1 MTFMIWIVV
10 SLALAAQNPAP
21 ASQRFDYLVRAD
33 FFAGVA
39 GDEARLDKAIELCE
53 HALEKNP
60 AHAEALVWHGA
71 GLLVRASHAFQKGDG
86 ATGGPLFARGLKEMA
101 DAVTLAP
108 DNPGVLIPR
117 AAVLLEAT
125 KGMPPDMGRPML
137 EAAVQSYERVLD
149 IQAPMAASVIV
160 PTVISGLTWRTPLRT
175 ALAGFAVTFL
185 FSSCIGLPIGLVMPH
200 VAPLIWS
207 RLRFPWT
214 WAAIAG
220 TMVTLAMVGS
230 SIAITVLT
238 VVGYLPPGRF
248 LEWFFGSLKVVTLV
262 TLTIGLFI
270 TVYETMETQLREATV
285 ALRTK
290 ERDEAEARRLAAE
303 AQLASIESRVQP
315 HFLFNTLNSIA
326 ALVHDDP
333 AGAERMT
340 GQLASLLRSAL
351 DSTATP
357 LVPLDHE
364 LQVVRAYLDIER
376 VRFGDRLRYAVDLG
390 DGVASALVPRMA
402 LQTLVENSVKYAV
415 SPRRE
420 GGSIHVRAVAIDG
433 RVRVSVDDDGPGFD
447 GTVIGT

>member
-1 MTFMIWIVV
+1 MPQVSETGKRNPRYYWGRIIAANVVAAVIVV
-10 SLALAAQNPAP
+10 
-21 ASQRFDYLVRAD
+21 
-33 FFAGVA
+33 
-39 GDEARLDKAIELCE
+39 
-53 HALEKNP
+53 
-60 AHAEALVWHGA
+60 
-71 GLLVRASHAFQKGDG
+71 
-86 ATGGPLFARGLKEMA
+86 
-101 DAVTLAP
+101 
-108 DNPGVLIPR
+108 
-117 AAVLLEAT
+117 
-125 KGMPPDMGRPML
+125 
-137 EAAVQSYERVLD
+137 
-149 IQAPMAASVIV
+149 
-160 PTVISGLTWRTPLRT
+160 TVFSGLTWRTPPRT
-175 ALAGFAVTFL
+175 ALVGFAVAFL
-185 FSSCIGLPIGLVMPH
+185 FSSCIGPLIGLVMPH

-214 WAAIAG
+214 WAAIVV

-230 SIAITVLT
+230 SVAITVLT
-238 VVGYLPPGRF
+238 VIGYLPPGRF
-248 LEWFFGSLKVVTLV
+248 FEWFFGSLKVAILV
-262 TLTIGLFI
+262 TLTFGLFI

-364 LQVVRAYLDIER
+364 LQIVRAYLDIER
-376 VRFGDRLRYAVDLG
+376 VRFGDRLRYAVELG

-420 GGSIHVRAVAIDG
+420 GASIHVRAIAVDG
-433 RVRVSVDDDGPGFD
+433 RVRVNVDDDGPGFD
-447 GTVIGT
+447 AMVRPDGHGLDLLAGRLKMLFGERASLGVNSRPGATSVTIDIPADGPAKAGHYER